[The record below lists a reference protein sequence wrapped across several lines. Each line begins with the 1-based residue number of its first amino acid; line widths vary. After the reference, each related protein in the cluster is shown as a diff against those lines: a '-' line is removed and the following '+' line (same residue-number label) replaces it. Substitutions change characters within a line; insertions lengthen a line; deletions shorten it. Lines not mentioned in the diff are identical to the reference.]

1 MKETDDA
8 IKSDIETAEIGS
20 EPLTGKA
27 RTQERIVEA
36 AMQRFL
42 EVGFE
47 KTTMTQVAELAEVSR
62 ATVFWHF
69 SDKKSLFREAFNRL
83 VEPFR
88 RSLERDQSELPPAK
102 RLREQVAVYRDFV
115 SAQQRSIDGFIRW
128 AIDRHDLHETVVTTL
143 LDLHQRVTGAFTQA
157 ISELVPPGVDPE
169 PLAVGLITLLDGNVL
184 LSMFDP
190 SKERGEIRHR
200 AADAFI
206 ELIPKRSDLAY

>member
-1 MKETDDA
+1 MHDLNRDP
-8 IKSDIETAEIGS
+8 SD

-27 RTQERIVEA
+27 KTQERIVEA
-36 AMQRFL
+36 AMLRFL
-42 EVGFE
+42 DAGFE
-47 KTTMTQVAELAEVSR
+47 KTTMTQVAELAGVSR

-88 RSLERDQSELPPAK
+88 RSLERDQSDLPPSK
-102 RLREQVAVYRDFV
+102 RLQEQIAVYRDFV
-115 SAQQRSIDGFIRW
+115 NAQQKSIDGFVRW
-128 AIDRHDLHETVVTTL
+128 AIDRQDLHDTVVTTL

-157 ISELVPPGVDPE
+157 ISELVPPDVEPE

-190 SKERGEIRHR
+190 SRERAEIRNR
-200 AADAFI
+200 AADAFV
-206 ELIPKRSDLAY
+206 ELIPRRSDLAP

>member
-1 MKETDDA
+1 MHDGND
-8 IKSDIETAEIGS
+8 

-36 AMQRFL
+36 AMLRFL
-42 EVGFE
+42 DAGFE
-47 KTTMTQVAELAEVSR
+47 KTTMTQVADLAGVSR

-102 RLREQVAVYRDFV
+102 RLREQIAVYRDFV
-115 SAQQRSIDGFIRW
+115 NAQQRSIDGFVRW

-143 LDLHQRVTGAFTQA
+143 LDLHQQVTGAFTQA
-157 ISELVPPGVDPE
+157 ISELVPPDVEPE

-184 LSMFDP
+184 LSMFD
-190 SKERGEIRHR
+190 SSAERAEIRNR
-200 AADAFI
+200 AADAFV
-206 ELIPKRSDLAY
+206 ELIPKRSDVAH